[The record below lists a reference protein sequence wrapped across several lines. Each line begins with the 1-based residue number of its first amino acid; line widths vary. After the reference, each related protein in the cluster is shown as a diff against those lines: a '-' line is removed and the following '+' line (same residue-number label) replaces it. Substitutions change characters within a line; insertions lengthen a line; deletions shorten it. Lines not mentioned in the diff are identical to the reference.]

1 VSLAFAGV
9 GHASSTGPEAAI
21 GVGIFPAVGAAGVVG
36 IFPGVEDV
44 AGRILPSDP
53 VLVLLTLPFSPV
65 PSCKVCIS
73 SKKLVAFG
81 TLVIWPITNSPP
93 EKLLVKDGGRS
104 KISSHNRG
112 PALDWSFEKGRIF
125 LSKMTSR
132 DI

>member
-1 VSLAFAGV
+1 
-9 GHASSTGPEAAI
+9 
-21 GVGIFPAVGAAGVVG
+21 
-36 IFPGVEDV
+36 
-44 AGRILPSDP
+44 
-53 VLVLLTLPFSPV
+53 
-65 PSCKVCIS
+65 
-73 SKKLVAFG
+73 VAFG

-125 LSKMTSR
+125 SSKMTSH